1 MNFSLDFIIDTS
13 RYVIEAI
20 PMTLFLTF
28 FPVTAGL
35 ILGFLI
41 ALLKIKELPVISQLI
56 TVYNSF
62 FRSIPLVVLLF
73 LVYYGLPK
81 VINAALYDGYRTVSV
96 KNINSTLVAVIT
108 LTLYASSFLC
118 EIVRGALSSVD
129 MKQRE
134 AATALGMT
142 PLQTYTRI
150 IIPQAV
156 VVALPNYFNF
166 VLALLKGTAVVFTIS
181 VVDIMSAAKLQAE
194 YGYRYVEA
202 YVLVGVFY
210 IVFSIVFS
218 RLFLL
223 VEKNA
228 KRHMGQPA

>member
-1 MNFSLDFIIDTS
+1 MNFSWDFVRDTVS
-13 RYVIEAI
+13 YVAAAI
-20 PMTLFLTF
+20 PMTMLLTF
-28 FPVTAGL
+28 FPVIAGL
-35 ILGFLI
+35 LIGFLL
-41 ALLKIKELPVISQLI
+41 ALVKIKEIPVLTQII
-56 TVYNSF
+56 NVYNSF

-81 VINAALYDGYRTVSV
+81 VINYLFYDGIRTVSI
-96 KNINSTLVAVIT
+96 KNINSNVVAIVT
-108 LTLYASSFLC
+108 LTLYSSAFLC

-129 MKQRE
+129 MKQKE

-142 PLQTYTRI
+142 PLMTYVRI
-150 IIPQAV
+150 IIPQAI

-181 VVDIMSAAKLQAE
+181 VVDMMSAAKLQAE

-218 RLFLL
+218 RLFAT

-228 KRHMGQPA
+228 KRHMGQFA

>member
-1 MNFSLDFIIDTS
+1 MTFSMDFIIDTS
-13 RYVIEAI
+13 RYVIRAI

-28 FPVTAGL
+28 FPVIAGL
-35 ILGFLI
+35 ILGFLL
-41 ALLKIKELPVISQLI
+41 ALGKIRQIPVASHLI

-62 FRSIPLVVLLF
+62 FRSIPPVVLLF
-73 LVYYGLPK
+73 LAYYGFPK
-81 VINAALYDGYRTVSV
+81 VMNAIFYGGIRTVIV
-96 KNINSTLVAVIT
+96 KNVNSTLVAVIT
-108 LTLYASSFLC
+108 LTLYSSSFLC

-129 MKQRE
+129 MKQKE
-134 AATALGMT
+134 AATSLGMT
-142 PLQTYTRI
+142 SLQTYIRI

-202 YVLVGVFY
+202 YVLVGFFY
-210 IVFSIVFS
+210 ILFSIVFS

-228 KRHMGQPA
+228 KRHMGQIA